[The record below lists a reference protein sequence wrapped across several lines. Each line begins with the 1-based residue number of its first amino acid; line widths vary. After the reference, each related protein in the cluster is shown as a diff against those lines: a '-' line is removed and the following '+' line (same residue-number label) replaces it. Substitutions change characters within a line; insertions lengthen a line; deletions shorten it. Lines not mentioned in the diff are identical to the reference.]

1 MNASKRQERSLDPEL
16 YRRYLAALTLF
27 HQAAA
32 DSVGLSGTDYQA
44 SNLLELDGP
53 MASSELARRLGLS
66 LAAGSRLAD
75 RLVEAGVARRHADST
90 DRRRVIIEHSGVLP
104 GELARTLD
112 RVREPIA
119 PRWHQCQ
126 ANSCQAS
133 PRIWQ
138 PPPVLTH
145 SQHARSATCLD
156 FHFAE

>member
-1 MNASKRQERSLDPEL
+1 MNTSKRQERSLDPEL

-75 RLVEAGVARRHADST
+75 RLVEAGVARRHADTT

-112 RVREPIA
+112 QVREPIA
-119 PRWHQCQ
+119 
-126 ANSCQAS
+126 AALAS
-133 PRIWQ
+133 MSSEQ
-138 PPPVLTH
+138 LSGVAAYLAAATGAYAQ
-145 SQHARSATCLD
+145 SARSLSD
-156 FHFAE
+156 LP